1 MKFNSYK
8 ELVTLNPEND
18 EVQLQKY
25 ELLTELYST
34 SYNNETWLGLIL
46 DYLNDNDKENEYKEF
61 YLVPDRIYGTRKHT
75 YRFIS
80 IEEQMPC
87 SISDDDI
94 KFLKRLNARPKFILC
109 DYEEKPSSAPF
120 AYLENE
126 KTLFDVIKIIGITE
140 GLHNY
145 LCEYCFDKLMQ
156 EKIKYKKTNEST
168 ITKTKK
174 K

>member
-1 MKFNSYK
+1 
-8 ELVTLNPEND
+8 
-18 EVQLQKY
+18 
-25 ELLTELYST
+25 
-34 SYNNETWLGLIL
+34 
-46 DYLNDNDKENEYKEF
+46 
-61 YLVPDRIYGTRKHT
+61 
-75 YRFIS
+75 
-80 IEEQMPC
+80 MPC

-109 DYEEKPSSAPF
+109 DYEEKPSSDPF

-174 K
+174 Q